1 MVNGA
6 KLSLEQIQIRLNTVS
21 ELGDIV
27 VTLSP
32 CMSVIKGLGSS
43 LSGIMP
49 EATSSMQNLSQILGD
64 VLTGSSMNA
73 ADTTVSTYSANADTL
88 AILEEAQSVIEGQAR
103 ASIPEP
109 PASVTTGQV
118 RRESII

>member
-1 MVNGA
+1 M
-6 KLSLEQIQIRLNTVS
+6 LFRS
-21 ELGDIV
+21 
-27 VTLSP
+27 
-32 CMSVIKGLGSS
+32 
-43 LSGIMP
+43 P
-49 EATSSMQNLSQILGD
+49 EATSSMQDLSQILGD

-73 ADTTVSTYSANADTL
+73 ADTTVSTYSASSDTL

-109 PASVTTGQV
+109 PTSISTSQM

>member
-6 KLSLEQIQIRLNTVS
+6 KLALEQIQLRLNTVS

-49 EATSSMQNLSQILGD
+49 EATSSMQDLSQILGD

-73 ADTTVSTYSANADTL
+73 ADTTVSTYSASSDTL

-109 PASVTTGQV
+109 PTSISTSQM